1 MNHSKN
7 WLISILF
14 ILIDIVVLLAIFQA
28 ALVLRGVLIGPGA
41 SWAKIAPLVQL
52 GILFCVGIFLVQ
64 GLYPGYGLT
73 AVKELEHITKAISL
87 AFFLLVAVAYL
98 NKPYQDFSRSIIIG
112 AWAITLITIPLVHFI
127 LRNILSRKSWY
138 GQPVHI
144 YGDKALAEKLVESL
158 SRVRRL
164 GWQVKGVM
172 PLGKIPLLDQ
182 DQTWTDI
189 AILTLSSNHK
199 VASYVRDLNQYY
211 RKIILVRDID
221 NFGSLYVEP
230 RDLEGR
236 LGLEFQYHLLV
247 RRSKWLKAAMDGVGV
262 ILLSVLLMPV
272 MAILAVLV
280 YIDSPGPVFY
290 FQERI
295 GINFKRFQVLKF
307 RTMEVDADK
316 KLAVH
321 LQGNPKAKEEFEKFH
336 KLEHDPRVT
345 RVGKWLRR
353 YSLDELPQLWH
364 VLKGEMSLVGPR
376 AYMPEELSAM
386 GSYAATILRVKPG
399 MTGWWQVLG
408 RHNTTFKR
416 RLQMDEYYISNWSL
430 WMDIYVLLKTVGV
443 VVSGQGV

>member
-1 MNHSKN
+1 MNRSKN
-7 WLISILF
+7 LLISILF
-14 ILIDIVVLLAIFQA
+14 ILCDIIVLLVIFQT
-28 ALVLRGVLIGPGA
+28 ALIFRRAFIGPGPTWG
-41 SWAKIAPLVQL
+41 SITPLVNL
-52 GILFCVGIFLVQ
+52 GILFCVGIFFVQ

-73 AVKELEHITKAISL
+73 AVKELERIAKAISF

-98 NKPYQDFSRSIIIG
+98 NKPYQDFSRSIIIS
-112 AWAITLITIPLVHFI
+112 AWLLALMIIPLIHFI
-127 LRNILSRKSWY
+127 LRNVLSRKSWY

-144 YGDKALAEKLVESL
+144 YGDTALADKLVDSL

-172 PLGKIPLLDQ
+172 PLGKIPSLDQ
-182 DQTWTDI
+182 DQAWTDI
-189 AILTLSSNHK
+189 AILTLSSKHK

-211 RKIILVRDID
+211 RKIILVREID

-247 RRSKWLKAAMDGVGV
+247 RRAKLLKAAMDWVGV
-262 ILLSVLLMPV
+262 ILLSVLLVPV
-272 MAILAVLV
+272 MTVLAVLV
-280 YIDSPGPVFY
+280 YLDSPGPIFY
-290 FQERI
+290 RQERL
-295 GINFKRFQVLKF
+295 GINFRRFQVLKF
-307 RTMEVDADK
+307 RTMDVDADQ
-316 KLAVH
+316 KLAV
-321 LQGNPKAKEEFEKFH
+321 LLKDNAQARIEYGEFH
-336 KLEHDPRVT
+336 KLENDPRVT

-376 AYMPEELSAM
+376 AYMPAELPAM

-416 RLQMDEYYISNWSL
+416 RLQMDEYYISNWSH
-430 WMDIYVLLKTVGV
+430 WMDMYVLLKTVGV
-443 VVSGQGV
+443 VLGGKGI